1 MDHCS
6 RVPASSSTCSSRV
19 PPRSESCPAQD
30 FYQHSDSTSPLA
42 GCSADTDPQSDDTA
56 FSTAMSFE
64 STEASPPFHLQRPA
78 SPAPTSD
85 FSIIDV
91 DVNTL
96 PSVHYRQTYP
106 YGEHEHATTH
116 YDTRS
121 HANEYGH
128 PGTASCLSAFNT
140 RRGFHSS
147 PSLTLPGSTFT
158 GLTDD
163 TLQCSYPFDYA
174 NSVEGQYGT
183 SDDAGRESPSNP
195 LRTILPRIWEALSS
209 PGKSLFPNITSP
221 TYCHLTSV
229 AAPCPASTQQSSAH
243 HGTFPRWK
251 GKGRAKPVT
260 PDWESE
266 DTESLFIDYSELA
279 PLDGEE
285 GELIDDEACF
295 IDIRAVTGVGEL
307 RFHFDLRRHPMR
319 QPHCDRT

>member
-1 MDHCS
+1 MDPCG
-6 RVPASSSTCSSRV
+6 RVPASSTTCSSRG

-30 FYQHSDSTSPLA
+30 YPTSHTL
-42 GCSADTDPQSDDTA
+42 
-56 FSTAMSFE
+56 FSTTMSFE
-64 STEASPPFHLQRPA
+64 STEACPLHRPA

-106 YGEHEHATTH
+106 YGEHEH
-116 YDTRS
+116 DTRS

-128 PGTASCLSAFNT
+128 PRTASCLSSFNT

-147 PSLTLPGSTFT
+147 PSLTLCGSTFT

-163 TLQCSYPFDYA
+163 TLQGSYPFDYA
-174 NSVEGQYGT
+174 NCVEGQYGM

-221 TYCHLTSV
+221 TYCPLTSV
-229 AAPCPASTQQSSAH
+229 AAPCPPSTQQSSSH
-243 HGTFPRWK
+243 YGTFPRWK
-251 GKGRAKPVT
+251 GKGKAKSVT

-295 IDIRAVTGVGEL
+295 IDIRAVTGVGESL
-307 RFHFDLRRHPMR
+307 FNFDLRRHPMR